1 MKKSMLKVLVIGLVA
16 FGGFDCRAEV
26 TAEMIKA
33 CSNDVQAI
41 LALLPQAT
49 GQTQINAIH
58 SVAVARGNRSNAV
71 EFAES
76 LGASAL
82 VVSYAKVVQASAL
95 KDPKAVTMAAKSHFE
110 SYGGS
115 SWKLV
120 RAKYLTKD
128 EAVEF
133 YELVLKNVALTEET
147 KDRLGEIK
155 GELLKLK
162 DL

>member
-26 TAEMIKA
+26 TAEMIQA

-58 SVAVARGNRSNAV
+58 NVAVARGNRSNAV

-76 LGASAL
+76 LGASAS
-82 VVSYAKVVQASAL
+82 VVSYAKVMQAFAL
-95 KDPKAVTMAAKSHFE
+95 KDPKALTMAAKSHFE
-110 SYGGS
+110 SYGGN
-115 SWKLV
+115 SWRV
-120 RAKYLTKD
+120 VSPRYLTTE
-128 EAVEF
+128 EAGQF
-133 YELVLKNVALTEET
+133 YELVLKNVPLTEET
-147 KDRLGEIK
+147 KDALGKIK